1 MVEDKIVFFAK
12 VIYEKIDEET
22 KKTSETFD
30 SEKEKQLSDFLKSL
44 EDLKIKEVYETE
56 KKAQFKANEI
66 ITKEKLAS
74 KQEILLLRENLINKV
89 VSALEDKFLKFTETA
104 EYINFLMELIKRS
117 VSQADNELWLLYVT
131 EKDFQKYSSEIN
143 EMLTD
148 MNKSNISLYAST
160 LPFIGGII
168 LEDKNAKFRLDYSFS
183 RLIEDNK
190 AYIGLKVSYPL
201 EQVVSLLYEG

>member
-1 MVEDKIVFFAK
+1 MKFFTKI
-12 VIYEKIDEET
+12 IYEKIDKEI
-22 KKTSETFD
+22 KKASETFD
-30 SEKEKQLSDFLKSL
+30 SEKEKQLSDFLKNL
-44 EDLKIKEVYETE
+44 EERKIKEVSETE

-89 VSALEDKFLKFTETA
+89 VSTLENNFLKFTETV

-117 VSQADNELWLLYVT
+117 VSYADNEQWLLYVT
-131 EKDFQKYSSEIN
+131 EKDFQKYNCEIN
-143 EMLTD
+143 AMLAD
-148 MNKSNISLYAST
+148 MNKNNISLYAST

-168 LEDKNAKFRLDYSFS
+168 IEDKNGRFRLDNSFS

-190 AYIGLKVSYPL
+190 AYIGLKISYPL